1 MNYSYEKLEY
11 LRKYTKLSPI
21 TTIKLNKLKQKG
33 VSQEE
38 INQAEYIY
46 RFQSYEKIWEK
57 EWKKTNWGQS
67 EDESLSEYA
76 NTALE
81 QIVNS
86 EKGRTR

>member
-11 LRKYTKLSPI
+11 LRQYTKISPL
-21 TTIKLNKLKQKG
+21 TKIKLNKLKQKSI
-33 VSQEE
+33 SQEE

-46 RFQSYEKIWEK
+46 RFTEYEKNWEK
-57 EWKKTNWGQS
+57 EWQRTNWAKS

-81 QIVNS
+81 QAINK